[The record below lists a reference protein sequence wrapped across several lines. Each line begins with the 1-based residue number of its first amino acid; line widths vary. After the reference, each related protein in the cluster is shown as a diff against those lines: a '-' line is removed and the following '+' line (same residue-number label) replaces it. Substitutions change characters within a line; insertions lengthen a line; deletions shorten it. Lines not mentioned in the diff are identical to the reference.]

1 MKWYQIEVKY
11 GFIKTEPPAFIAR
24 EYHRSLRESTENET
38 LRSFCFEHFHDKF
51 QSYFIL
57 RTQCIVVIV
66 RDFLWNPSSLM
77 IVLPCQSVKQS
88 LSHSSSRALTD
99 VTLACENHATSPK
112 VTQPLLA
119 LGYRILPS
127 QIKPVAEVWSIF
139 LRQSFVKILKP
150 ILAMLGFQKR
160 LVYLPFPNLPDIP
173 SLRICINFHYVGKK
187 CVLYS
192 FSFFLW
198 LSFRKADWPDLPS
211 LYCLQYSP
219 VSGSPGQ
226 QNTKLPAW
234 QSEKHEILDKNYAQ
248 PSSHERFQY
257 LHKGC
262 CQQQWLMKK
271 TVSRCAGCMPIV
283 RNTCSK
289 EHWTQK

>member
-88 LSHSSSRALTD
+88 LSHSSRDLTD
-99 VTLACENHATSPK
+99 VTLACEN
-112 VTQPLLA
+112 
-119 LGYRILPS
+119 
-127 QIKPVAEVWSIF
+127 F
-139 LRQSFVKILKP
+139 LKP
-150 ILAMLGFQKR
+150 ILAMPWFQKR
-160 LVYLPFPNLPDIP
+160 LVYLPLPNLPDIP
-173 SLRICINFHYVGKK
+173 SLRLIYVWIFITLGKM
-187 CVLYS
+187 CFFLI
-192 FSFFLW
+192 FFLW

-234 QSEKHEILDKNYAQ
+234 QSEKHEI
-248 PSSHERFQY
+248 
-257 LHKGC
+257 
-262 CQQQWLMKK
+262 
-271 TVSRCAGCMPIV
+271 
-283 RNTCSK
+283 
-289 EHWTQK
+289 

>member
-1 MKWYQIEVKY
+1 MEYEPYFLFWSCQSSISTKIINGLLAIASVYKLPFKVRRLESLSESLRSTTKFKICIYFRTLNNMKWYQIEVKY

-38 LRSFCFEHFHDKF
+38 LRSFCFEHIQDKF
-51 QSYFIL
+51 QSCFIL

-77 IVLPCQSVKQS
+77 IFLPCQSVKQS

-139 LRQSFVKILKP
+139 
-150 ILAMLGFQKR
+150 
-160 LVYLPFPNLPDIP
+160 
-173 SLRICINFHYVGKK
+173 
-187 CVLYS
+187 
-192 FSFFLW
+192 
-198 LSFRKADWPDLPS
+198 
-211 LYCLQYSP
+211 
-219 VSGSPGQ
+219 
-226 QNTKLPAW
+226 
-234 QSEKHEILDKNYAQ
+234 
-248 PSSHERFQY
+248 
-257 LHKGC
+257 
-262 CQQQWLMKK
+262 
-271 TVSRCAGCMPIV
+271 
-283 RNTCSK
+283 
-289 EHWTQK
+289 